1 MSDRTTAPATD
12 PTTARA
18 FPRPPGPAHIV
29 LHSAANALADLRAV
43 YTWKTWTFGWLGRM
57 LAQVTFFALVA
68 TMLDRPG
75 ALTYLV
81 LGNAVMTCV
90 VESMM
95 VVASSSWERF
105 LGTMSLLSASP
116 ARLVWVFFG
125 RSLQWPLSGAGTS
138 LVALFALGPAFG
150 VHWQAGKTPA
160 VVLLVLLTALGSY
173 CFGLFLAAVVVNLPG
188 LRNIVSNSAYL
199 LMMAVCGV
207 QVPVSFWPQ
216 WVGVLAWPLPLTH
229 TLSAVRE
236 LAGAGR
242 MGITLTE
249 SGLALLVSAGWFAA
263 AYLTFRRQET
273 RGRRTGALYL
283 T

>member
-1 MSDRTTAPATD
+1 MSGRTTARTSLP
-12 PTTARA
+12 
-18 FPRPPGPAHIV
+18 PPGPAHIV
-29 LHSAANALADLRAV
+29 LHSAHNALADLRAV

-57 LAQVTFFALVA
+57 LAQVTFFALVG

-81 LGNAVMTCV
+81 LGNALMTCV

-105 LGTMSLLSASP
+105 LGTLPLLSASP

-125 RSLQWPLSGAGTS
+125 RSLQWPFSGAGTS

-150 VHWQAGKTPA
+150 VDWRAGQVPG
-160 VVLLVLLTALGSY
+160 VVLLVLLTALGTY
-173 CFGLFLAAVVVNLPG
+173 CFGLFLAGLVINLPG

-207 QVPVSFWPQ
+207 QVPTSFWPG

-242 MGITLTE
+242 TAAVLAE
-249 SGLALLVSAGWFAA
+249 AGLALLVSVSWFVA
-263 AYLTFRRQET
+263 AYLAFRRQET